1 MAYRRKLS
9 ATHKARISKGRMGKK
24 HSQATKDKISKK
36 IKALWACA
44 EENNKDITKKNE
56 KSKMDIQH

>member
-44 EENNKDITKKNE
+44 EKENTSTSEVLNEQNNKIYN
-56 KSKMDIQH
+56 